1 MTTLPQTI
9 SARPRPA
16 QSVSA
21 IPAVASPMV
30 MPVPLQMQHGGGGLS
45 GADIWRVLRQNMW
58 WFLLAG
64 LLSGLVGVGINEY
77 LKRNHKYFMARG
89 KVLVQPPRQYDP
101 TGTVRLDEQGNDIDL
116 KIMLQNQ
123 VQQLSNE
130 PLLTELLMDPNSKT
144 RQSKWLVQR
153 ATRGGSFDQAEAL
166 EALQWAFGAR
176 AVEGSSI
183 IEVSLKAGDPEE
195 ARLMLEEIVNRRID
209 QVRSFG
215 QRGTGGQADVLMG
228 LSRRKQQEISN
239 LESELRNIE
248 ASLSDDAGE
257 GTALY
262 FRAMQLAETQQR
274 AQEDLLLAR
283 STLASVK
290 EAVARGIEVAE
301 VEARL
306 AADPFISALRTNAE
320 SLSVRLEVARQAY
333 GEKHQQFKS
342 LQAELDVLRE
352 QLASREDDARARLT
366 MEVIASLEGA
376 VSGAEA
382 RMATVDK
389 QLLDLNTTLTLISQ
403 TKSRIQSKRDEL
415 MAAREKVLDLEE
427 KILILQTTTNTQQR
441 REELDWAAKP
451 VRPTTAAFPRLPV
464 TVGTTMAIGLGLVIG
479 IAFLREVLDSSVK
492 SPRDL
497 ARVAQMNILGV
508 VPHQDHDP
516 QVGDA
521 LDLAIANSPHSMTAE
536 QFRLIRSRLA
546 HLAPLETTRTILIT
560 SPQPGD
566 GKTMVACNLAAGMAL
581 NGRKIL
587 LVDSNFRKPRI
598 YSVFGISNERG
609 FSDCLRDPAQFN
621 DMVVETQIPNLFVL
635 PAGPRPHSPTE
646 LIEGP
651 AFTEVVDR
659 ALEDFDHVIFDSGP
673 ILFVSETGALA
684 PQCDGV
690 ISVVRARHST
700 RGLLGRL
707 RDQLRSFNV
716 EHLGVVLNAVRHHAG
731 GYYGR
736 NIRTYYA
743 YTGNGN
749 ALPAINGQAS
759 DAG

>member
-30 MPVPLQMQHGGGGLS
+30 MPVPLQMQHAGGGLS
-45 GADIWRVLRQNMW
+45 GADIWRVLRQNLW
-58 WFLLAG
+58 LFLLAA
-64 LLSGLVGVGINEY
+64 LLSGAVGVGINEY
-77 LKRNHKYFMARG
+77 LKRYQKYYMARA

-130 PLLTELLMDPNSKT
+130 VLLTELLMDSNSKT
-144 RQSKWLVQR
+144 RQSRWLVQK
-153 ATRGGSFDQAEAL
+153 ATRGGSFDQAQAL
-166 EALQWAFGAR
+166 ETLQWAFGAR
-176 AVEGSSI
+176 AIEGSSI
-183 IEVSLKAGDPEE
+183 IEVSMKAGDPQE
-195 ARLMLEEIVNRRID
+195 AREMLEEIVNRRID
-209 QVRSFG
+209 QVRSSG
-215 QRGTGGQADVLMG
+215 QRGTGSQADVLMG

-239 LESELRNIE
+239 LESELRNME
-248 ASLSDDAGE
+248 ATLADDAGE

-262 FRAMQLAETQQR
+262 FRAMQLAETQQL
-274 AQEDLLLAR
+274 AQEDLLMAR
-283 STLASVK
+283 GTLQSVK
-290 EAVARGIEVAE
+290 EAVERGIEVPE
-301 VEARL
+301 VEMRL
-306 AADPFISALRTNAE
+306 SSDPFIAALRTDVEN
-320 SLSVRLEVARQAY
+320 LVVRVEVARQTY
-333 GEKHQQFKS
+333 GEKHAQFKS
-342 LQAELDVLRE
+342 LQAELDVMRE
-352 QLASREDDARARLT
+352 QLARREEDARARMT
-366 MEVIASLEGA
+366 QEVVSTLEGA
-376 VSGAEA
+376 VTGAET
-382 RMATVDK
+382 RTSTVDK
-389 QLLDLNTTLTLISQ
+389 QLLDLNTTLTLIAQ

-415 MAAREKVLDLEE
+415 AAAREKVLDLEE
-427 KILILQTTTNTQQR
+427 KILILQTTTNAQR
-441 REELDWAAKP
+441 PHEELDWAAKP
-451 VRPTTAAFPRLPV
+451 VTPSTAAFPRLAV
-464 TVGTTMAIGLGLVIG
+464 VVGSSIAVGIGLMIGL
-479 IAFLREVLDSSVK
+479 AFLREVLDSSVR
-492 SPRDL
+492 SPRDVS
-497 ARVAQMNILGV
+497 RVGHMNVLGI

-516 QVGDA
+516 QAGEP

-546 HLAPLETTRTILIT
+546 HLAPLETTRTILVT
-560 SPQPGD
+560 SPQPGE

-587 LVDSNFRKPRI
+587 LVDANFRKPRI
-598 YSVFGISNERG
+598 HSVFGVSNERG
-609 FSDCLRDPAQFN
+609 LADALRDPSEFRQS
-621 DMVVETQIPNLFVL
+621 VLETSIPNLFIL
-635 PAGPRPHSPTE
+635 PAGARPHNPTE

-651 AFTEVVDR
+651 AFTEVVDS

-690 ISVVRARHST
+690 LSVVRARRSS
-700 RGLLGRL
+700 RGLLGRM
-707 RDQLRSFNV
+707 RDQLRSLNV

-749 ALPAINGQAS
+749 ALAIANGR
-759 DAG
+759 G